1 MPQILLLILNYKLI
15 IVSFVLSF
23 WSPIISNSIDILWV
37 FKYNVNMSLEALTN
51 KYGLDIIEKDSVTST
66 NTELIGMAKKGA
78 KEGTVL
84 IASEQTAGKGRTG
97 KSFYSPEGSG
107 VYLSILLRPDF
118 KPEDALFLTTIA
130 AVATAKAIESV
141 SDKEAKIKWVNDVY
155 LDNKKVCGILT
166 EAALSS
172 DMEKLDYAVVGIG
185 INLSPPE
192 GGFPDDIKNIA
203 TTVFDE
209 SCDSNTRKEL
219 FYDLLDFFMDYYEN
233 FETNSHLEEYINRS
247 CILGDMITIY
257 KGNMKYKARAI
268 DIDSK
273 CRLKIEDENGN
284 ESLLSYGEVSID
296 I

>member
-1 MPQILLLILNYKLI
+1 
-15 IVSFVLSF
+15 
-23 WSPIISNSIDILWV
+23 
-37 FKYNVNMSLEALTN
+37 
-51 KYGLDIIEKDSVTST
+51 
-66 NTELIGMAKKGA
+66 MAKNGA

-130 AVATAKAIESV
+130 AVATAKAIENV
-141 SDKEAKIKWVNDVY
+141 SDKEAKIKWGNDVY
-155 LDNKKVCGILT
+155 VDNKKVCGILT

-185 INLSPPE
+185 INLCPPE